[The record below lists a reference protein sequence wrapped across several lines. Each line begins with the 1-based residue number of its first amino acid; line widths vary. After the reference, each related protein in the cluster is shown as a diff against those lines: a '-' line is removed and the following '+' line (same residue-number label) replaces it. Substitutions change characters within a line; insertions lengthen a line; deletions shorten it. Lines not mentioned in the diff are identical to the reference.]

1 MSCEN
6 INNRPENINKNNNNN
21 NFFLNPWESECIY
34 IYRERSDVSLPY
46 ITCAIRFPI
55 HLNKNPRV

>member
-34 IYRERSDVSLPY
+34 IYREREVTSVYHTSPVQLGFLF
-46 ITCAIRFPI
+46 T
-55 HLNKNPRV
+55 